1 MSEPSYRL
9 PQQRRIVTALP
20 GPVSLS
26 LAGRRDAVVSAGVAS
41 SSPCYVVGADGGI
54 LVDAD
59 GNQLIDLG
67 AGIAVTTVGASAPA
81 VVAAVA
87 QAAANF
93 THTCFMV
100 SPYESYVRVCELLA
114 AKTPGTFAKKSA
126 LFNSGSEAVENAVKI
141 ARRAT
146 GRDAVVCFD
155 HAYHGRTALAMALTA
170 KQAPYKSG
178 FGPFP
183 GEVYRMPMNYPFR
196 EPAPI
201 GGVEAALRAINQIE
215 IQIGADHL
223 SSILIEPIQGEGG
236 FIVPSEGFLPTLAA
250 WCRAN
255 DVVLIADEVQTG
267 FCRTGRWFA
276 CEYEGVE
283 PDLICTAKGI
293 AGGLPLSAVTGRA
306 ELMDAVQPGGLGGTY
321 GGNPIACAAAVAA
334 SQTMTDLK
342 LADRALRIGE
352 IITEVLGPLLGSVAT
367 VGELR
372 GRGAMQAIEFVKPG
386 TWEPN
391 PAVAKAVAATCLAQ
405 GVLVLTCGTW
415 GNIVRLLPPLVIGE
429 ELLRDGLEVLAEA
442 IQQHS

>member
-1 MSEPSYRL
+1 MSEPAYRL

-26 LAGRRDAVVSAGVAS
+26 LAGRRNAVVSAGVAS

-334 SQTMTDLK
+334 IETMTDLK

>member
-334 SQTMTDLK
+334 IETMTDLK

-442 IQQHS
+442 IQQQS

>member
-223 SSILIEPIQGEGG
+223 SSILIEPIQCEGG

-334 SQTMTDLK
+334 IETMTDLK

>member
-26 LAGRRDAVVSAGVAS
+26 LAGRRNAVVSAGVAS

-67 AGIAVTTVGASAPA
+67 AGIAVTTVGASALA

-114 AKTPGTFAKKSA
+114 AKTPGNFAKKSA

-334 SQTMTDLK
+334 IETMTDLK

>member
-26 LAGRRDAVVSAGVAS
+26 LAGRRNAVVSAGVAS

-114 AKTPGTFAKKSA
+114 AKTPGNFAKKSA

-334 SQTMTDLK
+334 IQTMTDLK

-442 IQQHS
+442 IQQHP

>member
-114 AKTPGTFAKKSA
+114 AKTPGNFAKKSA

-321 GGNPIACAAAVAA
+321 GGNPIACSAAVAA
-334 SQTMTDLK
+334 IETMTDLK

>member
-114 AKTPGTFAKKSA
+114 AKTPGNFAKKSA

-334 SQTMTDLK
+334 IETMTDLK

-442 IQQHS
+442 IQQQS

>member
-26 LAGRRDAVVSAGVAS
+26 LAGRRNAVVSAGVAS

-334 SQTMTDLK
+334 IQTMTDLK

-442 IQQHS
+442 IQQQS

>member
-26 LAGRRDAVVSAGVAS
+26 LAGRRNAVVSAGVAS

-334 SQTMTDLK
+334 IQTMTDLK

>member
-321 GGNPIACAAAVAA
+321 GGNPIACSAAVAA
-334 SQTMTDLK
+334 IETMTDLK

>member
-26 LAGRRDAVVSAGVAS
+26 LAGRRNAVVSAGVAS

-114 AKTPGTFAKKSA
+114 AKTPGNFAKKSA

-334 SQTMTDLK
+334 IETMTDLK

>member
-114 AKTPGTFAKKSA
+114 AKTPGNFAKKSA

-236 FIVPSEGFLPTLAA
+236 FIVPSERFLPTLAA

-334 SQTMTDLK
+334 IETMTDLK

-386 TWEPN
+386 SWEPN

>member
-334 SQTMTDLK
+334 IQTMTDLK

-442 IQQHS
+442 IQQHP

>member
-26 LAGRRDAVVSAGVAS
+26 LAGRRNAVVSAGVAS

-321 GGNPIACAAAVAA
+321 GGNPIVCAAAVAA
-334 SQTMTDLK
+334 IQTMTDLK

-442 IQQHS
+442 IQQQS

>member
-334 SQTMTDLK
+334 IETMTDLK

>member
-26 LAGRRDAVVSAGVAS
+26 LAGRRNAVVSAGVAS

-114 AKTPGTFAKKSA
+114 AKTPGNFAKKSA

-334 SQTMTDLK
+334 IQTMTDLK

>member
-170 KQAPYKSG
+170 KQAPYS
-178 FGPFP
+178 P
-183 GEVYRMPMNYPFR
+183 GS
-196 EPAPI
+196 
-201 GGVEAALRAINQIE
+201 
-215 IQIGADHL
+215 DHSL
-223 SSILIEPIQGEGG
+223 GRSTG
-236 FIVPSEGFLPTLAA
+236 
-250 WCRAN
+250 CR
-255 DVVLIADEVQTG
+255 
-267 FCRTGRWFA
+267 
-276 CEYEGVE
+276 
-283 PDLICTAKGI
+283 
-293 AGGLPLSAVTGRA
+293 
-306 ELMDAVQPGGLGGTY
+306 
-321 GGNPIACAAAVAA
+321 
-334 SQTMTDLK
+334 
-342 LADRALRIGE
+342 
-352 IITEVLGPLLGSVAT
+352 
-367 VGELR
+367 
-372 GRGAMQAIEFVKPG
+372 
-386 TWEPN
+386 
-391 PAVAKAVAATCLAQ
+391 
-405 GVLVLTCGTW
+405 
-415 GNIVRLLPPLVIGE
+415 
-429 ELLRDGLEVLAEA
+429 
-442 IQQHS
+442 

>member
-334 SQTMTDLK
+334 IQTMTDLK

-442 IQQHS
+442 IQQQS

>member
-114 AKTPGTFAKKSA
+114 AKTPGNFAKKSA

-334 SQTMTDLK
+334 IETMTDLK

>member
-1 MSEPSYRL
+1 
-9 PQQRRIVTALP
+9 
-20 GPVSLS
+20 
-26 LAGRRDAVVSAGVAS
+26 
-41 SSPCYVVGADGGI
+41 
-54 LVDAD
+54 
-59 GNQLIDLG
+59 
-67 AGIAVTTVGASAPA
+67 
-81 VVAAVA
+81 
-87 QAAANF
+87 
-93 THTCFMV
+93 
-100 SPYESYVRVCELLA
+100 
-114 AKTPGTFAKKSA
+114 
-126 LFNSGSEAVENAVKI
+126 
-141 ARRAT
+141 
-146 GRDAVVCFD
+146 
-155 HAYHGRTALAMALTA
+155 MALTA

-334 SQTMTDLK
+334 IQTMTDLK

>member
-334 SQTMTDLK
+334 IETMTDLK

-405 GVLVLTCGTW
+405 GVLVITCGTW

>member
-114 AKTPGTFAKKSA
+114 AKTPGNFAKKSA

-334 SQTMTDLK
+334 IETMTDLK

-442 IQQHS
+442 IQQHP

>member
-334 SQTMTDLK
+334 IQTMTDLK

>member
-321 GGNPIACAAAVAA
+321 GGNLIACAAAVAA
-334 SQTMTDLK
+334 IQTMTDLK

-442 IQQHS
+442 IQQQS

>member
-183 GEVYRMPMNYPFR
+183 GEVYRIPMNYPFR

-334 SQTMTDLK
+334 IETMTDLK

>member
-26 LAGRRDAVVSAGVAS
+26 LAGRRNAVVSAGVAS

-334 SQTMTDLK
+334 IETMTDLK

>member
-114 AKTPGTFAKKSA
+114 AKTPGNFAKKSA

-196 EPAPI
+196 EPARI

-334 SQTMTDLK
+334 IETMTDLK

>member
-114 AKTPGTFAKKSA
+114 AKTPGNFAKKSA

-334 SQTMTDLK
+334 IQTMTDLK

-442 IQQHS
+442 IQQHP

>member
-26 LAGRRDAVVSAGVAS
+26 LAGRRNAVVSAGVAS

-114 AKTPGTFAKKSA
+114 AKTPGNFAKKSA

-334 SQTMTDLK
+334 IQTMTDLK

-442 IQQHS
+442 IQQQS

>member
-26 LAGRRDAVVSAGVAS
+26 LAGRRNAVVSAGVAS

-114 AKTPGTFAKKSA
+114 AKTPGNFAKKSA

-321 GGNPIACAAAVAA
+321 GGNPIACSAAVAA
-334 SQTMTDLK
+334 IETMTDLK

>member
-334 SQTMTDLK
+334 IETMTDLK

-442 IQQHS
+442 IQQHP

>member
-67 AGIAVTTVGASAPA
+67 AGIAVTTVGASAPD

-334 SQTMTDLK
+334 IETMTDLK

-442 IQQHS
+442 IQQQS